1 MPWHKCPE
9 LEWIEHRIWAFEGV
23 SGPLRGLP
31 KLWPLWGCWEQ
42 ATQPPLCCWFYCFI
56 VTAWT
61 RGPCFSVTRCFP
73 GHPATQ
79 TVVGDGSPLSS
90 VLAVVRGC
98 PAPPPP
104 LTPGW
109 SPGPL
114 RFQHMSGEVTL
125 ATAGMS
131 LGGSRAPLP
140 PVIRLLASVSESH
153 LEGSFYPFYLQG
165 EIYPP
170 QAVAAGS
177 RQMAAPQRH
186 PEGQL
191 LPVLCSCG
199 LLSVVPHRG
208 CVCVGGGVGWG
219 LITGPNCLGSR
230 PSSATC

>member
-1 MPWHKCPE
+1 MG
-9 LEWIEHRIWAFEGV
+9 IRRSQWAFEGSPQTLASV
-23 SGPLRGLP
+23 GLLGAGHAAP
-31 KLWPLWGCWEQ
+31 TLLLVLLFHC
-42 ATQPPLCCWFYCFI
+42 YCLDSRALLFCD
-56 VTAWT
+56 TLLPWT
-61 RGPCFSVTRCFP
+61 P
-73 GHPATQ
+73 GHPDRGGGW
-79 TVVGDGSPLSS
+79 VPPFLCPCCSPGLP
-90 VLAVVRGC
+90 C
-98 PAPPPP
+98 PPPP

-114 RFQHMSGEVTL
+114 RFHHMSGEVTL

-153 LEGSFYPFYLQG
+153 LEASFYPFYLQG
-165 EIYPP
+165 EIDPP

-208 CVCVGGGVGWG
+208 YMCVGGVGWG
-219 LITGPNCLGSR
+219 LITGPDCLGSR